1 MHVLSE
7 RQEKVKKVSP
17 QILDN
22 ILVLVIPL
30 LLYPLYISPHFMAVE
45 QNYWC
50 IVYSVSLLELHQN
63 TIDETLRNKK
73 ITSFTKNI
81 RIGLDTD
88 WYAS

>member
-22 ILVLVIPL
+22 ILVLIIPL

-45 QNYWC
+45 QNCWC